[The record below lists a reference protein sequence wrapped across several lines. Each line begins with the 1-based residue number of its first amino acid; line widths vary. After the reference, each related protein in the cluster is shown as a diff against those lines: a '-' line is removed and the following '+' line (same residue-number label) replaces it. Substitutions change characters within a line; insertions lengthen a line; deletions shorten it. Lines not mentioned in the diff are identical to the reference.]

1 MNLLRLWSRWS
12 WTGSQTRH
20 ITIYKQPFNTQ
31 FFYLHIQKI
40 LLSKF
45 HNNIWTWKSK
55 VLTLNTSHY
64 IYIYIAE
71 RRSNRLWAALFKC
84 LFTELIFWLNFNK
97 SLNWQLGLLARLT
110 SVTKITRF
118 IPNKNFILFNTF
130 RLFHANNLAEYF
142 LYFVGHKTCLLIVW
156 KKLLHILYI

>member
-45 HNNIWTWKSK
+45 HNNICTWKSK

-118 IPNKNFILFNTF
+118 IPNKNFYILL
-130 RLFHANNLAEYF
+130 LFVFSMQIIWQSIFYISWA
-142 LYFVGHKTCLLIVW
+142 T
-156 KKLLHILYI
+156 KLVSW